1 MSFEAKSMGLSLTVK
16 DLEVS
21 LHWYVDVVGF
31 TLARKVERDGVLR
44 SYAVAAGEVRLL
56 LNKDDGG
63 RGWERVKG
71 EGFSINLVTDQD
83 IDALAASIK
92 AAGGSIAK
100 EPYDAPWGARVMRLV
115 DPDGYRIGVSKP
127 LPKA

>member
-21 LHWYVDVVGF
+21 RRWYVDVVGF
-31 TLARKVERDGVLR
+31 TLARTMERDGVLR
-44 SYAVAAGEVRLL
+44 SYAVASGNVHLL

-63 RGWERVKG
+63 RGWDRVKG
-71 EGFSINLVTDQD
+71 EGFSINIGTDQD

-92 AAGGSIAK
+92 AAGGTLAK

-115 DPDGYRIGVSKP
+115 DPDGYRIGISKP
-127 LPKA
+127 LAK

>member
-21 LHWYVDVVGF
+21 RRWYVDVVGF
-31 TLARKVERDGVLR
+31 TLARTMERDGVLR
-44 SYAVAAGEVRLL
+44 SYAVASGNVNLL
-56 LNKDDGG
+56 LNKDDGAK
-63 RGWERVKG
+63 GWERVKG
-71 EGFSINLVTDQD
+71 EGFSINIGTDQD

-92 AAGGSIAK
+92 AAGGTLAK

-115 DPDGYRIGVSKP
+115 DPDGYRIGISKP
-127 LPKA
+127 LAK

>member
-21 LHWYVDVVGF
+21 RRWYVDVVGF
-31 TLARKVERDGVLR
+31 TLARTMERDGVLR
-44 SYAVAAGEVRLL
+44 SYAVASGNVHLL
-56 LNKDDGG
+56 LNKDDGAK
-63 RGWERVKG
+63 GWDRVKG
-71 EGFSINLVTDQD
+71 EGFSINIGTDQD

-92 AAGGSIAK
+92 AAGGTLAK

-115 DPDGYRIGVSKP
+115 DPDGYRIGISKP
-127 LPKA
+127 LAK

>member
-21 LHWYVDVVGF
+21 RRWYVDVVGF
-31 TLARKVERDGVLR
+31 TLARTMERDGVLR
-44 SYAVAAGEVRLL
+44 SYAVASGNVHLL

-63 RGWERVKG
+63 RGWDRVKG
-71 EGFSINLVTDQD
+71 EGFSINIGTDQD

-92 AAGGSIAK
+92 AAGGTLAK
-100 EPYDAPWGARVMRLV
+100 DPYDAPWGARVMRLV
-115 DPDGYRIGVSKP
+115 DPDGYRIGISKP
-127 LPKA
+127 LAK

>member
-21 LHWYVDVVGF
+21 RRWYVDVVGF
-31 TLARKVERDGVLR
+31 TLARKVERDGELR
-44 SYAVAAGEVRLL
+44 SYAVAAGDVRLL

-63 RGWERVKG
+63 RGWDRVKG
-71 EGFSINLVTDQD
+71 EGFSINIGTDQD

-92 AAGGSIAK
+92 AAGGTLVK

-115 DPDGYRIGVSKP
+115 DPDGYRIGISKP
-127 LPKA
+127 LAK

>member
-21 LHWYVDVVGF
+21 RHWYVDVVGF
-31 TLARKVERDGVLR
+31 TLARTMERDGVLR
-44 SYAVAAGEVRLL
+44 SYAVASGNVHLL
-56 LNKDDGG
+56 LNKDDGAK
-63 RGWERVKG
+63 GWDRVKG
-71 EGFSINLVTDQD
+71 EGFSINIGTDQD

-92 AAGGSIAK
+92 AAGGTLAK

-115 DPDGYRIGVSKP
+115 DPDGYRIGISKP
-127 LPKA
+127 LAK